1 GPGHDRGGGDG
12 PGLVP
17 HLPPGRAGPR
27 RPDRLLPRPHRAG
40 QGAGAAAADP
50 RPRGPP
56 RHPRG
61 PRRRRRPRAHRP
73 ALLLRGRR
81 VRAGLRRP
89 RLPPLLRRQRDLQ
102 ERREPA
108 RRARGGGAGA
118 GDGRDRRTLPDP
130 RALPR
135 APELL
140 VPDPRDHADHRR
152 GHRNDSRAGLPRSAG
167 DDPTSL
173 RLAGR
178 GTRMSAECSW
188 TQSSGMLLSARDV
201 RELAEAAGIR
211 PSKQRGQNFVMDP
224 NTVRTIVSRAGI
236 APGQAVLEIGPGLGS
251 LTLGLLEARAAVIA
265 VELDRGLA
273 ELLPLTL
280 RARGVAEERFR
291 LVHADAL
298 QVAELPTLPQA
309 GEPTALVA
317 NLPYNVATPILL
329 TMLER
334 FASLRSA
341 LVMVQSEVVDRLT
354 AGPGSRTYGAPSV
367 KTAWYGRAVQAGR
380 ISRQIFWP
388 VPNVDSALVE
398 LVRHERPLGTDEE
411 RREVFAVVD
420 AAFAQRRKTLRAAL
434 AGWAGTATRSEQ
446 ILREAGIAPGAR
458 GETLGIEEFRAIAGA
473 ARTIT

>member
-1 GPGHDRGGGDG
+1 ARCGHRRGLRAAAGPGHDRGGGDG

-61 PRRRRRPRAHRP
+61 PRRRRRPRAHHP

-188 TQSSGMLLSARDV
+188 TQSSGMLLSDRDV
-201 RELAEAAGIR
+201 CELAEEAGIR
-211 PSKQRGQNFVMDP
+211 LSKQRGQNFVMDP
-224 NTVRTIVSRAGI
+224 NTVRTIVQRAGI
-236 APGQAVLEIGPGLGS
+236 EPGQSVLEVGPGLGS
-251 LTLGLLEARAAVIA
+251 LTLGLLEAGADVVAI
-265 VELDRGLA
+265 ELDRGLA
-273 ELLPLTL
+273 QLLPATL
-280 RARGVAEERFR
+280 ASRGVEAERFQ
-291 LVHADAL
+291 LIHADAL
-298 QVAELPTLPQA
+298 QVTELPDLPHAGQA
-309 GEPTALVA
+309 T
-317 NLPYNVATPILL
+317 
-329 TMLER
+329 
-334 FASLRSA
+334 A

-367 KTAWYGRAVQAGR
+367 KAAWYGRLSHAGR
-380 ISRQIFWP
+380 ISRHIFWP
-388 VPNVDSALVE
+388 VPNVDSALVR
-398 LVRHERPLGTDEE
+398 LDRHEQPLGTPTE
-411 RREVFAVVD
+411 RERVFSVVD
-420 AAFAQRRKTLRAAL
+420 
-434 AGWAGTATRSEQ
+434 
-446 ILREAGIAPGAR
+446 
-458 GETLGIEEFRAIAGA
+458 
-473 ARTIT
+473 